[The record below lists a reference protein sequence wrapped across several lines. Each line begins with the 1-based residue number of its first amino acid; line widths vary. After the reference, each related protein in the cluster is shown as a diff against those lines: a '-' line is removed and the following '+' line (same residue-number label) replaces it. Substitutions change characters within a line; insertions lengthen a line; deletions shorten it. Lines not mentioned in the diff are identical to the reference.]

1 MGDDEMNAPCKRCN
15 GLGYI
20 PVRGEAMAA
29 DLCGCTDWLFQPDT
43 DEDEIDD
50 ADDRDDEPAEWQ
62 EWRDYDPEC

>member
-1 MGDDEMNAPCKRCN
+1 MTDPCKRCG

-29 DLCGCTDWLFQPDT
+29 DPCGCTDWLFQPDA
-43 DEDEIDD
+43 DE
-50 ADDRDDEPAEWQ
+50 DDRDDEPAEWQ